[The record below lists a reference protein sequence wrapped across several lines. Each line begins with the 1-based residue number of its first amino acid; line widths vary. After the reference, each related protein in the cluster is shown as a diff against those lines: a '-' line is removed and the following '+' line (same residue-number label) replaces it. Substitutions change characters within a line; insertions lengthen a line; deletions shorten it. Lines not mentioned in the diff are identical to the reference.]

1 MKLKYNL
8 IAIALLGFSFSSCS
22 DFLEQNPQTDL
33 SENDFYKTADDILSA
48 VNGAYSSLQEGD
60 IYGNWYVFGEIPSD
74 NTRNQLSGSVTTQN
88 EFDQFYIDTQNS
100 MIASFWKAAYKV
112 INRTNTVLGRIDGIE
127 INAELA
133 NRYKLECKF
142 IRALMYFNLVRVYGD
157 VPLVLKEISISES
170 YDILR
175 EPKENVYNQII
186 ADLKEAQGLPVSYS
200 TAEDGRATQGAAKAL
215 LADVYMTLHK
225 YAEAETIL
233 AEIINSGRYSLLE
246 NTPGSLNIDGYK
258 NVFSPVNHNSKEGIF
273 EIQFLKGGYG
283 EGSNYANNF
292 APENSGTN
300 VVAVGGT
307 GGNNIPEMDI
317 YNAYEEGDLRRDFSM
332 SLGYYDNRKNNEWV
346 ESRYV
351 CKFMDVPYQNNDA
364 SNNYPVIRYAEV
376 LLNYA
381 EAVYERD
388 DAISDDD
395 LNISLNLVRNRINK
409 SMPKLSNNLV
419 TANGLNMR
427 EEIRRER
434 TVELFNE
441 GFRIDDLKRWK
452 TAETEMP
459 KDFLGIKWT
468 GTEYATKWP
477 NVSYAKNSDGYIILE
492 TGRKWE
498 SKHYLYPLPT
508 DQLQLNPN
516 LKQNPGWG
524 E

>member
-100 MIASFWKAAYKV
+100 MIANFWKAAYKV
-112 INRTNTVLGRIDGIE
+112 INRTNTILGRIDGIE
-127 INAELA
+127 INTELA

-186 ADLKEAQGLPVSYS
+186 ADLKEAQGLPASYS

-364 SNNYPVIRYAEV
+364 SNNYPVIRYADV
-376 LLNYA
+376 ILMYA
-381 EAVYERD
+381 EA
-388 DAISDDD
+388 
-395 LNISLNLVRNRINK
+395 LNQ
-409 SMPKLSNNLV
+409 
-419 TANGLNMR
+419 NG
-427 EEIRRER
+427 
-434 TVELFNE
+434 
-441 GFRIDDLKRWK
+441 K
-452 TAETEMP
+452 TAEACKYLNMTRRRGFGYQTTETSPVDLQTTDKAQFALMVEQERRVELAFENHRWF
-459 KDFLGIKWT
+459 DLIR
-468 GTEYATKWP
+468 
-477 NVSYAKNSDGYIILE
+477 
-492 TGRKWE
+492 TGRAVEVMRSKGFSLNETNLICPIPQKQIDVNPKLTQNDYRIE
-498 SKHYLYPLPT
+498 SR
-508 DQLQLNPN
+508 N
-516 LKQNPGWG
+516 
-524 E
+524 

>member
-48 VNGAYSSLQEGD
+48 VYGVYSSLQEGD

-100 MIASFWKAAYKV
+100 MIANFWKAAYKV

-127 INAELA
+127 INTELA

-186 ADLKEAQGLPVSYS
+186 ADLKEAQDLPVSYS

-215 LADVYMTLHK
+215 LANVYMTLHK

-233 AEIINSGRYSLLE
+233 AEIINSGQYSLLE

-364 SNNYPVIRYAEV
+364 SNNYPVIRYADV
-376 LLNYA
+376 ILMYA
-381 EAVYERD
+381 EA
-388 DAISDDD
+388 
-395 LNISLNLVRNRINK
+395 LNQ
-409 SMPKLSNNLV
+409 
-419 TANGLNMR
+419 NG
-427 EEIRRER
+427 
-434 TVELFNE
+434 
-441 GFRIDDLKRWK
+441 K
-452 TAETEMP
+452 TAEACKYLTMTRRRGFGYQTTETSPVDLQTTDKAQFALMVEQERRVELAFENHRWF
-459 KDFLGIKWT
+459 DLIR
-468 GTEYATKWP
+468 
-477 NVSYAKNSDGYIILE
+477 
-492 TGRKWE
+492 TGRAVEVMRSKGFSLNETNLICPIPQKQIDVNPKLTQNDYRIE
-498 SKHYLYPLPT
+498 SR
-508 DQLQLNPN
+508 N
-516 LKQNPGWG
+516 
-524 E
+524 

>member
-100 MIASFWKAAYKV
+100 MIANFWKAAYKV
-112 INRTNTVLGRIDGIE
+112 INRTNTILGRIDGIE
-127 INAELA
+127 INTELA

-186 ADLKEAQGLPVSYS
+186 ADLKEAQDLPVSYS

-215 LADVYMTLHK
+215 LANVYMTLHK

-364 SNNYPVIRYAEV
+364 SNNYPVIRYADV
-376 LLNYA
+376 ILMYA
-381 EAVYERD
+381 EA
-388 DAISDDD
+388 
-395 LNISLNLVRNRINK
+395 LNQ
-409 SMPKLSNNLV
+409 
-419 TANGLNMR
+419 NG
-427 EEIRRER
+427 
-434 TVELFNE
+434 
-441 GFRIDDLKRWK
+441 K
-452 TAETEMP
+452 TAEACKYLNMTRRRGFGYQTTETSSVDLQTTDKAQFALMVEQERRVELAFENHRWF
-459 KDFLGIKWT
+459 DLIR
-468 GTEYATKWP
+468 
-477 NVSYAKNSDGYIILE
+477 
-492 TGRKWE
+492 TGRAVEVMRSKGFSLNETNLICPIPQKQIDVNPKLTQNDYRIE
-498 SKHYLYPLPT
+498 SR
-508 DQLQLNPN
+508 N
-516 LKQNPGWG
+516 
-524 E
+524 

>member
-100 MIASFWKAAYKV
+100 MIANFWKAAYKV
-112 INRTNTVLGRIDGIE
+112 INRTNTILGRIDGIE
-127 INAELA
+127 INTELA

-186 ADLKEAQGLPVSYS
+186 ADLKEAQDLPVSYS

-215 LADVYMTLHK
+215 LANVYMTLHK

-364 SNNYPVIRYAEV
+364 SNNYPVIRYADV
-376 LLNYA
+376 ILMYA
-381 EAVYERD
+381 EA
-388 DAISDDD
+388 
-395 LNISLNLVRNRINK
+395 LNQ
-409 SMPKLSNNLV
+409 
-419 TANGLNMR
+419 NG
-427 EEIRRER
+427 
-434 TVELFNE
+434 
-441 GFRIDDLKRWK
+441 K
-452 TAETEMP
+452 TAEACKYLNMTRRRG
-459 KDFLGIKWT
+459 FG
-468 GTEYATKWP
+468 YQTKETSPVDLQTTDKAQFALMVEQERRVELAFENHRWF
-477 NVSYAKNSDGYIILE
+477 DLIR
-492 TGRKWE
+492 TGRAVEVMRSKGFSLNETNLICPIPQKQIDVNPKLTQNDYRIE
-498 SKHYLYPLPT
+498 SR
-508 DQLQLNPN
+508 N
-516 LKQNPGWG
+516 
-524 E
+524 

>member
-48 VNGAYSSLQEGD
+48 VNGVYSSLQEGD

-100 MIASFWKAAYKV
+100 MIANFWKAAYKV

-127 INAELA
+127 INTELA
-133 NRYKLECKF
+133 KRYKLECKF

-186 ADLKEAQGLPVSYS
+186 ADLKEAQDLPVSYS

-215 LADVYMTLHK
+215 LANVYMTLHK

-233 AEIINSGRYSLLE
+233 AEIINSGQYSLLE

-364 SNNYPVIRYAEV
+364 SNNYPVIRYADV
-376 LLNYA
+376 ILMYA
-381 EAVYERD
+381 EA
-388 DAISDDD
+388 
-395 LNISLNLVRNRINK
+395 LNQ
-409 SMPKLSNNLV
+409 
-419 TANGLNMR
+419 NG
-427 EEIRRER
+427 
-434 TVELFNE
+434 
-441 GFRIDDLKRWK
+441 K
-452 TAETEMP
+452 TAEACKYLNMTRRRGFGYQTTETSPVDLQTTDKAQFALMVEQERRVELAFENHRWF
-459 KDFLGIKWT
+459 DLIR
-468 GTEYATKWP
+468 
-477 NVSYAKNSDGYIILE
+477 
-492 TGRKWE
+492 TGRAVEVMKSKGFSLNETNLICPIPQKQIDVNPKLTQNDYRIE
-498 SKHYLYPLPT
+498 SR
-508 DQLQLNPN
+508 N
-516 LKQNPGWG
+516 
-524 E
+524 

>member
-60 IYGNWYVFGEIPSD
+60 IYGKWYVFGEIPSD

-100 MIASFWKAAYKV
+100 MIANFWKAAYKV
-112 INRTNTVLGRIDGIE
+112 INRTNTILGRIDGIE
-127 INAELA
+127 INTELA

-186 ADLKEAQGLPVSYS
+186 ADLKEAQDLPVSYS

-215 LADVYMTLHK
+215 LANVYMTLHK

-364 SNNYPVIRYAEV
+364 SNNYPVIRYADV
-376 LLNYA
+376 ILMYA
-381 EAVYERD
+381 EA
-388 DAISDDD
+388 
-395 LNISLNLVRNRINK
+395 LNQ
-409 SMPKLSNNLV
+409 
-419 TANGLNMR
+419 NG
-427 EEIRRER
+427 
-434 TVELFNE
+434 
-441 GFRIDDLKRWK
+441 K
-452 TAETEMP
+452 TAEACKYLNMTRRRGFGYQTTETSPVDLQTTDKAQFALMVEQERRVELAFENHRWF
-459 KDFLGIKWT
+459 DLIR
-468 GTEYATKWP
+468 
-477 NVSYAKNSDGYIILE
+477 
-492 TGRKWE
+492 TGRAVEVMRSKGFSLNETNLICPIPQKQIDVNPKLTQNDYRIE
-498 SKHYLYPLPT
+498 SR
-508 DQLQLNPN
+508 N
-516 LKQNPGWG
+516 
-524 E
+524 

>member
-48 VNGAYSSLQEGD
+48 VNGVYSSLQEGD

-100 MIASFWKAAYKV
+100 MIANFWKAAYKV

-127 INAELA
+127 INTELA

-186 ADLKEAQGLPVSYS
+186 ADLKEAQDLPVSYS

-215 LADVYMTLHK
+215 LANVYMTLHK
-225 YAEAETIL
+225 YAETETIL
-233 AEIINSGRYSLLE
+233 AEIINSGQYSLLE

-364 SNNYPVIRYAEV
+364 SNNYPVIRYADV
-376 LLNYA
+376 ILMYA
-381 EAVYERD
+381 EA
-388 DAISDDD
+388 
-395 LNISLNLVRNRINK
+395 LNQ
-409 SMPKLSNNLV
+409 
-419 TANGLNMR
+419 NG
-427 EEIRRER
+427 
-434 TVELFNE
+434 
-441 GFRIDDLKRWK
+441 K
-452 TAETEMP
+452 TAEACKYLNMTRRRGFGYQTTETSPVDLQTTDKAQFALMVEQERRVELAFENHRWF
-459 KDFLGIKWT
+459 DLIR
-468 GTEYATKWP
+468 
-477 NVSYAKNSDGYIILE
+477 
-492 TGRKWE
+492 TGRAVEVMKSKGFSLNETNLICPIPQKQIDVNPKLTQNDYRIE
-498 SKHYLYPLPT
+498 SR
-508 DQLQLNPN
+508 N
-516 LKQNPGWG
+516 
-524 E
+524 

>member
-100 MIASFWKAAYKV
+100 MIANFWKAAYKV
-112 INRTNTVLGRIDGIE
+112 INRTNTILGRIDGIE
-127 INAELA
+127 INTELA

-186 ADLKEAQGLPVSYS
+186 ADLKEAQDLPVSYS

-215 LADVYMTLHK
+215 LANVYMTLHK

-364 SNNYPVIRYAEV
+364 SNNYPVIRYADV
-376 LLNYA
+376 ILMYA
-381 EAVYERD
+381 EA
-388 DAISDDD
+388 
-395 LNISLNLVRNRINK
+395 LNQ
-409 SMPKLSNNLV
+409 
-419 TANGLNMR
+419 NG
-427 EEIRRER
+427 
-434 TVELFNE
+434 
-441 GFRIDDLKRWK
+441 K
-452 TAETEMP
+452 TAEACKYLNMTRRRGFGYQTTETSPVDLQTTDKAQFALMVEQERRVELAFENHRWFDLIRTGCAVEVMRSKGFSLNETNLICPIPQKQIDVNP
-459 KDFLGIKWT
+459 KLTQNDYRI
-468 GTEYATKWP
+468 
-477 NVSYAKNSDGYIILE
+477 
-492 TGRKWE
+492 E
-498 SKHYLYPLPT
+498 SR
-508 DQLQLNPN
+508 N
-516 LKQNPGWG
+516 
-524 E
+524 

>member
-100 MIASFWKAAYKV
+100 MIANFWKAAYKV
-112 INRTNTVLGRIDGIE
+112 INRTNTILGRIDGIE
-127 INAELA
+127 INTELA

-186 ADLKEAQGLPVSYS
+186 ADLKEAQDLPVSYS

-215 LADVYMTLHK
+215 LANVYMTLHK

-364 SNNYPVIRYAEV
+364 SNNYPVIRYADV
-376 LLNYA
+376 ILMYA
-381 EAVYERD
+381 EA
-388 DAISDDD
+388 
-395 LNISLNLVRNRINK
+395 LNQ
-409 SMPKLSNNLV
+409 
-419 TANGLNMR
+419 NG
-427 EEIRRER
+427 
-434 TVELFNE
+434 
-441 GFRIDDLKRWK
+441 K
-452 TAETEMP
+452 TAEACKYLNMTRRRGFGYQTTETSPVDLQTTDKAQFALMVEQERRVELAFENHRWF
-459 KDFLGIKWT
+459 DLIR
-468 GTEYATKWP
+468 
-477 NVSYAKNSDGYIILE
+477 
-492 TGRKWE
+492 TGRAVEVMRSKGFSLNETNLICLIPQKQIDVNPKLTQNDYRIE
-498 SKHYLYPLPT
+498 SR
-508 DQLQLNPN
+508 N
-516 LKQNPGWG
+516 
-524 E
+524 

>member
-100 MIASFWKAAYKV
+100 MIANFWKAAYKV
-112 INRTNTVLGRIDGIE
+112 INRTNTILGRIDGIE
-127 INAELA
+127 INTELA

-186 ADLKEAQGLPVSYS
+186 ADLKEAQDLPVSYS

-215 LADVYMTLHK
+215 LANVYMTLHK

-307 GGNNIPEMDI
+307 GGNNIPEMDF

-364 SNNYPVIRYAEV
+364 SNNYPVIRYADV
-376 LLNYA
+376 ILMYA
-381 EAVYERD
+381 EA
-388 DAISDDD
+388 
-395 LNISLNLVRNRINK
+395 LNQ
-409 SMPKLSNNLV
+409 
-419 TANGLNMR
+419 NG
-427 EEIRRER
+427 
-434 TVELFNE
+434 
-441 GFRIDDLKRWK
+441 K
-452 TAETEMP
+452 TAEACKYLNMTRRRGFGYQTTETSPVDLQTTDKAQFALMVEQERRVELAFENHRWF
-459 KDFLGIKWT
+459 DLIR
-468 GTEYATKWP
+468 
-477 NVSYAKNSDGYIILE
+477 
-492 TGRKWE
+492 TGRAVEVMRSKGFSLNETNLICPIPQKQIDVNPKLNDYRIE
-498 SKHYLYPLPT
+498 SR
-508 DQLQLNPN
+508 N
-516 LKQNPGWG
+516 
-524 E
+524 

>member
-60 IYGNWYVFGEIPSD
+60 IYGNWYVFGEIPYD

-88 EFDQFYIDTQNS
+88 ELDQFYIDTQNS

-364 SNNYPVIRYAEV
+364 SNNYPVIRYADV
-376 LLNYA
+376 ILMYA
-381 EAVYERD
+381 EA
-388 DAISDDD
+388 
-395 LNISLNLVRNRINK
+395 LNQ
-409 SMPKLSNNLV
+409 
-419 TANGLNMR
+419 NG
-427 EEIRRER
+427 
-434 TVELFNE
+434 
-441 GFRIDDLKRWK
+441 K
-452 TAETEMP
+452 TAEACKYLNMTRRRGFGYQTTETSPVDLQTTDKAQFALMVEQERRVELAFENHRWF
-459 KDFLGIKWT
+459 DLIR
-468 GTEYATKWP
+468 
-477 NVSYAKNSDGYIILE
+477 
-492 TGRKWE
+492 TGRAVEVMKSKGFSLNETNLICPIPQKQIDVNPKLTQNDYKIE
-498 SKHYLYPLPT
+498 SR
-508 DQLQLNPN
+508 N
-516 LKQNPGWG
+516 
-524 E
+524 

>member
-33 SENDFYKTADDILSA
+33 SENDFYKTADDILST
-48 VNGAYSSLQEGD
+48 VNGVYSSLQEGD

-100 MIASFWKAAYKV
+100 MIANFWKAAYKV

-127 INAELA
+127 INTELA

-186 ADLKEAQGLPVSYS
+186 ADLKEAQDLPVSYS

-215 LADVYMTLHK
+215 LANVYMTLHK

-233 AEIINSGRYSLLE
+233 AEIINSGQYSLLE

-364 SNNYPVIRYAEV
+364 SNNYPVIRYADV
-376 LLNYA
+376 ILMYA
-381 EAVYERD
+381 EA
-388 DAISDDD
+388 
-395 LNISLNLVRNRINK
+395 LNQ
-409 SMPKLSNNLV
+409 
-419 TANGLNMR
+419 NG
-427 EEIRRER
+427 
-434 TVELFNE
+434 
-441 GFRIDDLKRWK
+441 K
-452 TAETEMP
+452 TAEACKYLNMTRRRGFGYQTTETSPVDLQTTDKAQFALMVEQERRVELAFENHRWF
-459 KDFLGIKWT
+459 DLIR
-468 GTEYATKWP
+468 
-477 NVSYAKNSDGYIILE
+477 
-492 TGRKWE
+492 TGRAVEVMKSKGFSLNETNLICPIPQKQIDVNPKLTQNDYRIE
-498 SKHYLYPLPT
+498 SR
-508 DQLQLNPN
+508 N
-516 LKQNPGWG
+516 
-524 E
+524 

>member
-100 MIASFWKAAYKV
+100 MIANFWKAAYKV
-112 INRTNTVLGRIDGIE
+112 INRTNTILGRIDGIE
-127 INAELA
+127 INTELT

-186 ADLKEAQGLPVSYS
+186 ADLKEAQDLPVSYS

-215 LADVYMTLHK
+215 LANVYMTLHK

-364 SNNYPVIRYAEV
+364 SNNYPVIRYADV
-376 LLNYA
+376 ILMYA
-381 EAVYERD
+381 EA
-388 DAISDDD
+388 
-395 LNISLNLVRNRINK
+395 LNQ
-409 SMPKLSNNLV
+409 
-419 TANGLNMR
+419 NG
-427 EEIRRER
+427 
-434 TVELFNE
+434 
-441 GFRIDDLKRWK
+441 K
-452 TAETEMP
+452 TAEACKYLNMTRRRGFGYQTTETSPVDLQTTDKAQFALMVEQERRVELAFENHRWF
-459 KDFLGIKWT
+459 DLIR
-468 GTEYATKWP
+468 
-477 NVSYAKNSDGYIILE
+477 
-492 TGRKWE
+492 TGRAVEVMRSKGFSLNETNLICPIPQKQIDVNPKLTQNDYRIE
-498 SKHYLYPLPT
+498 SR
-508 DQLQLNPN
+508 N
-516 LKQNPGWG
+516 
-524 E
+524 

>member
-100 MIASFWKAAYKV
+100 MIANFWKAAYKV
-112 INRTNTVLGRIDGIE
+112 INRTNTILGRIDGIE
-127 INAELA
+127 INTELA

-186 ADLKEAQGLPVSYS
+186 ADLKEAQDLPVSYS

-215 LADVYMTLHK
+215 LANVYMTLHK

-364 SNNYPVIRYAEV
+364 SNNYPVIRYADV
-376 LLNYA
+376 ILMYA
-381 EAVYERD
+381 EA
-388 DAISDDD
+388 
-395 LNISLNLVRNRINK
+395 LNQ
-409 SMPKLSNNLV
+409 
-419 TANGLNMR
+419 NG
-427 EEIRRER
+427 
-434 TVELFNE
+434 
-441 GFRIDDLKRWK
+441 K
-452 TAETEMP
+452 TAEACKYLNMTRRRGFGYQTTETSPVDLQTTDKAQFALMVEQERRVELAFENHRWFDLIRTERAVEVMRSKGFSLNETNLICPIPQKQIDVNP
-459 KDFLGIKWT
+459 KLTQNDYRI
-468 GTEYATKWP
+468 
-477 NVSYAKNSDGYIILE
+477 
-492 TGRKWE
+492 E
-498 SKHYLYPLPT
+498 SR
-508 DQLQLNPN
+508 N
-516 LKQNPGWG
+516 
-524 E
+524 

>member
-100 MIASFWKAAYKV
+100 MIANFWKAAYKV

-127 INAELA
+127 INTELA

-186 ADLKEAQGLPVSYS
+186 ADLKEAQDLPVSYS

-215 LADVYMTLHK
+215 LANVYMTLHK

-233 AEIINSGRYSLLE
+233 AEIINSGQYSLLE

-364 SNNYPVIRYAEV
+364 SNNYPVIRYADV
-376 LLNYA
+376 ILMYA
-381 EAVYERD
+381 EA
-388 DAISDDD
+388 
-395 LNISLNLVRNRINK
+395 LNQ
-409 SMPKLSNNLV
+409 
-419 TANGLNMR
+419 NG
-427 EEIRRER
+427 
-434 TVELFNE
+434 
-441 GFRIDDLKRWK
+441 K
-452 TAETEMP
+452 TAEACKYLNMTRRRGFGYQTTETSSVDLQTTDKAQFALMVEQERRVELAFENHRWF
-459 KDFLGIKWT
+459 DLIR
-468 GTEYATKWP
+468 
-477 NVSYAKNSDGYIILE
+477 
-492 TGRKWE
+492 TGRAVEVMRSKGFSLNETNLICPIPQKQIDVNPKLTQNDYRIE
-498 SKHYLYPLPT
+498 SR
-508 DQLQLNPN
+508 N
-516 LKQNPGWG
+516 
-524 E
+524 

>member
-215 LADVYMTLHK
+215 LADVYMTFHK

-364 SNNYPVIRYAEV
+364 SNNYPVIRYADV
-376 LLNYA
+376 ILMYA
-381 EAVYERD
+381 EA
-388 DAISDDD
+388 
-395 LNISLNLVRNRINK
+395 LNQ
-409 SMPKLSNNLV
+409 
-419 TANGLNMR
+419 NG
-427 EEIRRER
+427 
-434 TVELFNE
+434 
-441 GFRIDDLKRWK
+441 K
-452 TAETEMP
+452 TAEACKYLNMTRRRGFGYQTTETSPVDLQTTDKAQFALMVEQERRVELAFENHRWF
-459 KDFLGIKWT
+459 DLIR
-468 GTEYATKWP
+468 
-477 NVSYAKNSDGYIILE
+477 
-492 TGRKWE
+492 TGRAVEVMKSKGFSLNETNLICPIPQKQIDVNPKLTQNDYKIE
-498 SKHYLYPLPT
+498 SR
-508 DQLQLNPN
+508 N
-516 LKQNPGWG
+516 
-524 E
+524 

>member
-48 VNGAYSSLQEGD
+48 VNGVYSSLQEGD

-100 MIASFWKAAYKV
+100 MIANFWKAAYKV

-127 INAELA
+127 INTELA

-186 ADLKEAQGLPVSYS
+186 ADLKEAQDLPVSYS

-215 LADVYMTLHK
+215 LANVYMTLHK

-364 SNNYPVIRYAEV
+364 SNNYPVIRYADV
-376 LLNYA
+376 ILMYA
-381 EAVYERD
+381 EA
-388 DAISDDD
+388 
-395 LNISLNLVRNRINK
+395 LNQ
-409 SMPKLSNNLV
+409 
-419 TANGLNMR
+419 NG
-427 EEIRRER
+427 
-434 TVELFNE
+434 
-441 GFRIDDLKRWK
+441 K
-452 TAETEMP
+452 TAEACKYLNMTRRRGFGYQTTETSPVDLQTTDKAQFALMVEQERRVELAFENHRWF
-459 KDFLGIKWT
+459 DLIR
-468 GTEYATKWP
+468 
-477 NVSYAKNSDGYIILE
+477 
-492 TGRKWE
+492 TGRAVEVMRSKGFSLNETNLICPIPQKQIDVNPQLTQNDYRIE
-498 SKHYLYPLPT
+498 SR
-508 DQLQLNPN
+508 N
-516 LKQNPGWG
+516 
-524 E
+524 

>member
-48 VNGAYSSLQEGD
+48 VNGVYSSLQEGD

-88 EFDQFYIDTQNS
+88 EFDQFYINTQNS
-100 MIASFWKAAYKV
+100 MIANFWKAAYKV

-127 INAELA
+127 INTELA

-186 ADLKEAQGLPVSYS
+186 ADLKEAQDLPVSYS

-215 LADVYMTLHK
+215 LANVYMTLHK

-258 NVFSPVNHNSKEGIF
+258 NVFSPVNHNSEEGIF

-364 SNNYPVIRYAEV
+364 SNNYPVIRYADV
-376 LLNYA
+376 ILMYA
-381 EAVYERD
+381 EA
-388 DAISDDD
+388 
-395 LNISLNLVRNRINK
+395 LNQ
-409 SMPKLSNNLV
+409 
-419 TANGLNMR
+419 NG
-427 EEIRRER
+427 
-434 TVELFNE
+434 
-441 GFRIDDLKRWK
+441 K
-452 TAETEMP
+452 TAEACKYLNMTRRRGFGYQTTETSPVDLQTTDKAQFALMVEQERRVELAFENHRWF
-459 KDFLGIKWT
+459 DLIR
-468 GTEYATKWP
+468 
-477 NVSYAKNSDGYIILE
+477 
-492 TGRKWE
+492 TGRAVEVMRSKGFSLNETNLICPIPQKQIDVNPKLTQNDYRIE
-498 SKHYLYPLPT
+498 SR
-508 DQLQLNPN
+508 N
-516 LKQNPGWG
+516 
-524 E
+524 

>member
-48 VNGAYSSLQEGD
+48 VNGVYSSLQEGD

-100 MIASFWKAAYKV
+100 MIANFWKAAYKV

-127 INAELA
+127 INTELA

-186 ADLKEAQGLPVSYS
+186 ADLKEAQDLPVSYS

-215 LADVYMTLHK
+215 LANVYMTLHK

-233 AEIINSGRYSLLE
+233 AEIINSGQYSLLE

-364 SNNYPVIRYAEV
+364 SNNYPVIRYADV
-376 LLNYA
+376 ILMYA
-381 EAVYERD
+381 EA
-388 DAISDDD
+388 
-395 LNISLNLVRNRINK
+395 LNQ
-409 SMPKLSNNLV
+409 
-419 TANGLNMR
+419 NG
-427 EEIRRER
+427 
-434 TVELFNE
+434 
-441 GFRIDDLKRWK
+441 K
-452 TAETEMP
+452 TAEACKYLNMTRRRGFGYQTTETSPVDLQTTDKAQFALMVEQERRVELAFENHRWF
-459 KDFLGIKWT
+459 DLIH
-468 GTEYATKWP
+468 
-477 NVSYAKNSDGYIILE
+477 
-492 TGRKWE
+492 TGRAVEVMKSKGFSLNETNLICPIPQKQIDVNPKLTQNDYRIE
-498 SKHYLYPLPT
+498 SR
-508 DQLQLNPN
+508 N
-516 LKQNPGWG
+516 
-524 E
+524 

>member
-100 MIASFWKAAYKV
+100 MIANFWKAAYKV
-112 INRTNTVLGRIDGIE
+112 INRTNTILGRIDGIE
-127 INAELA
+127 INTELA

-186 ADLKEAQGLPVSYS
+186 ADLKEAQDLPVSYS

-215 LADVYMTLHK
+215 LANVYMTLHK

-364 SNNYPVIRYAEV
+364 SNNYPVIRYADV
-376 LLNYA
+376 ILMYA
-381 EAVYERD
+381 EA
-388 DAISDDD
+388 
-395 LNISLNLVRNRINK
+395 LNQ
-409 SMPKLSNNLV
+409 
-419 TANGLNMR
+419 NG
-427 EEIRRER
+427 
-434 TVELFNE
+434 
-441 GFRIDDLKRWK
+441 K
-452 TAETEMP
+452 TAEACKYLNMTRRRGFGYQTTETSPVDLQTTDKAQFALMVEQERRVELAFENHRWF
-459 KDFLGIKWT
+459 DLIR
-468 GTEYATKWP
+468 
-477 NVSYAKNSDGYIILE
+477 
-492 TGRKWE
+492 TGRAVEVMRSKGFSLNETNLICPIPQNQIDVNPKLTQNDYRIE
-498 SKHYLYPLPT
+498 SR
-508 DQLQLNPN
+508 N
-516 LKQNPGWG
+516 
-524 E
+524 

>member
-48 VNGAYSSLQEGD
+48 VNGVYSSLQEGD

-100 MIASFWKAAYKV
+100 MIANFWKAAYKV

-127 INAELA
+127 INTELA

-186 ADLKEAQGLPVSYS
+186 ADLKEAQDLPVSYS

-215 LADVYMTLHK
+215 LANVYMTLHK

-233 AEIINSGRYSLLE
+233 AEIINSGQYSLLE

-364 SNNYPVIRYAEV
+364 SNNYPVIRYADV
-376 LLNYA
+376 ILMYA
-381 EAVYERD
+381 EA
-388 DAISDDD
+388 
-395 LNISLNLVRNRINK
+395 LNQ
-409 SMPKLSNNLV
+409 
-419 TANGLNMR
+419 NG
-427 EEIRRER
+427 
-434 TVELFNE
+434 
-441 GFRIDDLKRWK
+441 K
-452 TAETEMP
+452 TAEACKYLNMTRRRGFGYQTTETSPVDLQTTDKAQFALMVEQERRVELAFENHRWF
-459 KDFLGIKWT
+459 DLIR
-468 GTEYATKWP
+468 
-477 NVSYAKNSDGYIILE
+477 
-492 TGRKWE
+492 TGRAVEVMKSKGFSLNETNLICPIPQKQIDVNPKLTQNDYRIE
-498 SKHYLYPLPT
+498 S
-508 DQLQLNPN
+508 
-516 LKQNPGWG
+516 
-524 E
+524 

>member
-48 VNGAYSSLQEGD
+48 VNGAYSSLQEVD

-100 MIASFWKAAYKV
+100 MIANFWKAAYKV
-112 INRTNTVLGRIDGIE
+112 INRTNTILGRIDGIE
-127 INAELA
+127 INTELA

-186 ADLKEAQGLPVSYS
+186 ADLKEAQDLPVSYS

-215 LADVYMTLHK
+215 LANVYMTLHK

-307 GGNNIPEMDI
+307 GGNNIQEMDI

-364 SNNYPVIRYAEV
+364 SNNYPVIRYADV
-376 LLNYA
+376 ILMYA
-381 EAVYERD
+381 EA
-388 DAISDDD
+388 
-395 LNISLNLVRNRINK
+395 LNQ
-409 SMPKLSNNLV
+409 
-419 TANGLNMR
+419 NG
-427 EEIRRER
+427 
-434 TVELFNE
+434 
-441 GFRIDDLKRWK
+441 K
-452 TAETEMP
+452 TAEACKYLNMTRRRGFGYQTTETSPVDLQTTDKAQFALMVEQERRVELAFENHRWF
-459 KDFLGIKWT
+459 DLIR
-468 GTEYATKWP
+468 
-477 NVSYAKNSDGYIILE
+477 
-492 TGRKWE
+492 TGRAVEVMRSKGFSLNETNLICPIPQKQIDVNPKLTQNDYRIE
-498 SKHYLYPLPT
+498 SR
-508 DQLQLNPN
+508 N
-516 LKQNPGWG
+516 
-524 E
+524 

>member
-100 MIASFWKAAYKV
+100 MIANFWKAAYKV
-112 INRTNTVLGRIDGIE
+112 INRTNTILGRIDGIE
-127 INAELA
+127 INTELA

-186 ADLKEAQGLPVSYS
+186 ADLKEAQDLPVSYS
-200 TAEDGRATQGAAKAL
+200 TADGPATQGAAKAL
-215 LADVYMTLHK
+215 LANVYMTLHK

-364 SNNYPVIRYAEV
+364 SNNYPVIRYADV
-376 LLNYA
+376 ILMYA
-381 EAVYERD
+381 EA
-388 DAISDDD
+388 
-395 LNISLNLVRNRINK
+395 LNQ
-409 SMPKLSNNLV
+409 
-419 TANGLNMR
+419 NG
-427 EEIRRER
+427 
-434 TVELFNE
+434 
-441 GFRIDDLKRWK
+441 K
-452 TAETEMP
+452 TAEACKYLNMTRRRGFGYQTTETSPVDLQTTDKAQFALMVEQERRVELAFENHRWF
-459 KDFLGIKWT
+459 DLIR
-468 GTEYATKWP
+468 
-477 NVSYAKNSDGYIILE
+477 
-492 TGRKWE
+492 TGRAVEVMRSKGFSLNETNLICPIPQKQIDVNPKLTQNDYRIE
-498 SKHYLYPLPT
+498 SR
-508 DQLQLNPN
+508 N
-516 LKQNPGWG
+516 
-524 E
+524 

>member
-258 NVFSPVNHNSKEGIF
+258 KVFSPVNHNSKEGIF

-364 SNNYPVIRYAEV
+364 SNNYPVIRYADV
-376 LLNYA
+376 ILMYA
-381 EAVYERD
+381 EA
-388 DAISDDD
+388 
-395 LNISLNLVRNRINK
+395 LNQ
-409 SMPKLSNNLV
+409 
-419 TANGLNMR
+419 NG
-427 EEIRRER
+427 
-434 TVELFNE
+434 
-441 GFRIDDLKRWK
+441 K
-452 TAETEMP
+452 TAEACKYLNMTRRRGFGYQTTETSPVDLQTTDKAQFALMVEQERRVELAFENHRWF
-459 KDFLGIKWT
+459 DLIR
-468 GTEYATKWP
+468 
-477 NVSYAKNSDGYIILE
+477 
-492 TGRKWE
+492 TGRAVEVMKSKGFSLNETNLICPIPQKQIDVNPKLTQNDYKIE
-498 SKHYLYPLPT
+498 SR
-508 DQLQLNPN
+508 N
-516 LKQNPGWG
+516 
-524 E
+524 

>member
-48 VNGAYSSLQEGD
+48 VNGVYSSLQEGD

-100 MIASFWKAAYKV
+100 MIANFWKAAYKV

-127 INAELA
+127 INTELA

-157 VPLVLKEISISES
+157 VPLILKEISISES

-186 ADLKEAQGLPVSYS
+186 ADLKEAQDLPVSYS

-215 LADVYMTLHK
+215 LANVYMTLHK

-233 AEIINSGRYSLLE
+233 AEIINSGQYSLLE

-364 SNNYPVIRYAEV
+364 SNNYPVIRYADV
-376 LLNYA
+376 ILMYA
-381 EAVYERD
+381 EA
-388 DAISDDD
+388 
-395 LNISLNLVRNRINK
+395 LNQ
-409 SMPKLSNNLV
+409 
-419 TANGLNMR
+419 NG
-427 EEIRRER
+427 
-434 TVELFNE
+434 
-441 GFRIDDLKRWK
+441 K
-452 TAETEMP
+452 TAEACKYLNMTRRRGFGYQTTETSPVDLQTTDKAQFALMVEQERRVELAFENHRWF
-459 KDFLGIKWT
+459 DLIR
-468 GTEYATKWP
+468 
-477 NVSYAKNSDGYIILE
+477 
-492 TGRKWE
+492 TGRAVEVMRSKGFSLNETNLIGPIPQKQIDVNPKLTQNDYRIE
-498 SKHYLYPLPT
+498 SR
-508 DQLQLNPN
+508 N
-516 LKQNPGWG
+516 
-524 E
+524 

>member
-48 VNGAYSSLQEGD
+48 VNGVYSSLQEGD

-100 MIASFWKAAYKV
+100 MIANFWKAAYKV
-112 INRTNTVLGRIDGIE
+112 INRTNTILGRIDGIE
-127 INAELA
+127 INTELA

-215 LADVYMTLHK
+215 LANVYMTLHK

-273 EIQFLKGGYG
+273 EFQFLKGGYG

-364 SNNYPVIRYAEV
+364 SNNYPVIRYADV
-376 LLNYA
+376 ILMYA
-381 EAVYERD
+381 EA
-388 DAISDDD
+388 
-395 LNISLNLVRNRINK
+395 LNQ
-409 SMPKLSNNLV
+409 
-419 TANGLNMR
+419 NG
-427 EEIRRER
+427 
-434 TVELFNE
+434 
-441 GFRIDDLKRWK
+441 K
-452 TAETEMP
+452 TAEACKYLNMTRRRGFGYQTTETSPVDLQTTDKAQFALMVEQERRVELAFENHRWF
-459 KDFLGIKWT
+459 DLIR
-468 GTEYATKWP
+468 
-477 NVSYAKNSDGYIILE
+477 
-492 TGRKWE
+492 TGRAVEVMRSKGFSLNETNLICPIPQKQIDVNPKLTQNDYRIE
-498 SKHYLYPLPT
+498 SR
-508 DQLQLNPN
+508 N
-516 LKQNPGWG
+516 
-524 E
+524 

>member
-100 MIASFWKAAYKV
+100 MIANFWKAAYKV
-112 INRTNTVLGRIDGIE
+112 INRTNTILGRIDGIE
-127 INAELA
+127 INTELA

-186 ADLKEAQGLPVSYS
+186 ADLKEAQDLPVSYS
-200 TAEDGRATQGAAKAL
+200 TDEDGRATQGAAKAL
-215 LADVYMTLHK
+215 LANVYMTLHK

-351 CKFMDVPYQNNDA
+351 CKFMDDPYQHNDA
-364 SNNYPVIRYAEV
+364 SNNYPVIRYADV
-376 LLNYA
+376 ILMYA
-381 EAVYERD
+381 EA
-388 DAISDDD
+388 
-395 LNISLNLVRNRINK
+395 LNQ
-409 SMPKLSNNLV
+409 
-419 TANGLNMR
+419 NG
-427 EEIRRER
+427 
-434 TVELFNE
+434 
-441 GFRIDDLKRWK
+441 K
-452 TAETEMP
+452 TAEACKYLNMTRRRGFGYQTTETRPDALQTTDKAQFALMVEQERRVELAFENHRWF
-459 KDFLGIKWT
+459 DLIR
-468 GTEYATKWP
+468 
-477 NVSYAKNSDGYIILE
+477 
-492 TGRKWE
+492 TGRAVEVMRSKGFSLNETNLICPIPQKQIDVNPKLTQNDYRIE
-498 SKHYLYPLPT
+498 SR
-508 DQLQLNPN
+508 N
-516 LKQNPGWG
+516 
-524 E
+524 

>member
-48 VNGAYSSLQEGD
+48 VNGVYSSLQEGD

-100 MIASFWKAAYKV
+100 MIANFWKAAYKD
-112 INRTNTVLGRIDGIE
+112 INRTNTILGRIDGIE
-127 INAELA
+127 INTELA

-186 ADLKEAQGLPVSYS
+186 ADLKEAQDLPVSYS

-215 LADVYMTLHK
+215 LANVYMTLHK

-364 SNNYPVIRYAEV
+364 SNNYPVIRYADV
-376 LLNYA
+376 ILMYA
-381 EAVYERD
+381 EA
-388 DAISDDD
+388 
-395 LNISLNLVRNRINK
+395 LNQ
-409 SMPKLSNNLV
+409 
-419 TANGLNMR
+419 NG
-427 EEIRRER
+427 
-434 TVELFNE
+434 
-441 GFRIDDLKRWK
+441 K
-452 TAETEMP
+452 TAEACKYLNMTRRRGFGYQTTETSPVDLQTTDKAQFALMVEQERRVELAFENHRWF
-459 KDFLGIKWT
+459 DLIR
-468 GTEYATKWP
+468 
-477 NVSYAKNSDGYIILE
+477 
-492 TGRKWE
+492 TGRAVEVMRSKGFSLNETNLICPIPQKQIDVNPKLTQNDYRIE
-498 SKHYLYPLPT
+498 SR
-508 DQLQLNPN
+508 N
-516 LKQNPGWG
+516 
-524 E
+524 

>member
-48 VNGAYSSLQEGD
+48 VNGVYSSLQEGD

-100 MIASFWKAAYKV
+100 MIANFWKTAYKV

-127 INAELA
+127 INTELA

-186 ADLKEAQGLPVSYS
+186 ADLKEAQDLPVSYS

-215 LADVYMTLHK
+215 LANVYMTLHK

-364 SNNYPVIRYAEV
+364 SNNYPVIRYADV
-376 LLNYA
+376 ILMYA
-381 EAVYERD
+381 EA
-388 DAISDDD
+388 
-395 LNISLNLVRNRINK
+395 LNQ
-409 SMPKLSNNLV
+409 
-419 TANGLNMR
+419 NG
-427 EEIRRER
+427 
-434 TVELFNE
+434 
-441 GFRIDDLKRWK
+441 K
-452 TAETEMP
+452 TAEACKYLNMTRRRGFGYQTTETSPVDLQTTDKAQFALMVEQERRVELAFENHRWF
-459 KDFLGIKWT
+459 DLIR
-468 GTEYATKWP
+468 
-477 NVSYAKNSDGYIILE
+477 
-492 TGRKWE
+492 TGRAVEVMRSKGFSLNETNLICPIPQKQIDVNPKLTQNDYRIE
-498 SKHYLYPLPT
+498 SR
-508 DQLQLNPN
+508 N
-516 LKQNPGWG
+516 
-524 E
+524 

>member
-48 VNGAYSSLQEGD
+48 VNGVYSSLQEGD

-100 MIASFWKAAYKV
+100 MIANFWKAAYKV

-127 INAELA
+127 INTELA

-186 ADLKEAQGLPVSYS
+186 ADLKEAQDLPVSYS

-215 LADVYMTLHK
+215 LANVYMTLHK

-233 AEIINSGRYSLLE
+233 AEIINCGRYSLLE

-258 NVFSPVNHNSKEGIF
+258 NVFSPVNHNSEEGIF

-364 SNNYPVIRYAEV
+364 SNNYPVIRYADV
-376 LLNYA
+376 ILMYA
-381 EAVYERD
+381 EA
-388 DAISDDD
+388 
-395 LNISLNLVRNRINK
+395 LNQ
-409 SMPKLSNNLV
+409 
-419 TANGLNMR
+419 NG
-427 EEIRRER
+427 
-434 TVELFNE
+434 
-441 GFRIDDLKRWK
+441 K
-452 TAETEMP
+452 TAEACKYLNMTRRRGFGYQTTETSPVDLQTTDKAQFALMVEQERRVELAFENHRWF
-459 KDFLGIKWT
+459 DLIR
-468 GTEYATKWP
+468 
-477 NVSYAKNSDGYIILE
+477 
-492 TGRKWE
+492 TGRAVEVMRSKGFSLNETNLICPIPQKQIDVNPKLTQNDYRIE
-498 SKHYLYPLPT
+498 SR
-508 DQLQLNPN
+508 N
-516 LKQNPGWG
+516 
-524 E
+524 

>member
-88 EFDQFYIDTQNS
+88 EFDPFYIDTQNS
-100 MIASFWKAAYKV
+100 MIANFWKAAYKV
-112 INRTNTVLGRIDGIE
+112 INRTNTILGRIDGIE
-127 INAELA
+127 INTELA

-186 ADLKEAQGLPVSYS
+186 ADLKEAQDLPVSYS

-215 LADVYMTLHK
+215 LANVYMTLHK

-364 SNNYPVIRYAEV
+364 SNNYPVIRYADV
-376 LLNYA
+376 ILMYA
-381 EAVYERD
+381 EA
-388 DAISDDD
+388 
-395 LNISLNLVRNRINK
+395 LNQ
-409 SMPKLSNNLV
+409 
-419 TANGLNMR
+419 NG
-427 EEIRRER
+427 
-434 TVELFNE
+434 
-441 GFRIDDLKRWK
+441 K
-452 TAETEMP
+452 TAEACKYLNMTRRRGFGYQTTETSPVDLQTTDKAQFALMVEQERRVELAFENHRWF
-459 KDFLGIKWT
+459 DLIR
-468 GTEYATKWP
+468 
-477 NVSYAKNSDGYIILE
+477 
-492 TGRKWE
+492 TGRAVEVMRSKGFSLNETNLICPIPQKQIDVNPKLTQNDYRIE
-498 SKHYLYPLPT
+498 SR
-508 DQLQLNPN
+508 N
-516 LKQNPGWG
+516 
-524 E
+524 

>member
-8 IAIALLGFSFSSCS
+8 IAIVLLGFSFSSCS

-48 VNGAYSSLQEGD
+48 VNGVYSSLQEGD

-100 MIASFWKAAYKV
+100 MIANFWKAAYKV

-127 INAELA
+127 INTELA

-186 ADLKEAQGLPVSYS
+186 ADLKEAQDLPVSYS

-215 LADVYMTLHK
+215 LANVYMTLHK

-364 SNNYPVIRYAEV
+364 SNNYPVIRYADV
-376 LLNYA
+376 ILMYA
-381 EAVYERD
+381 EA
-388 DAISDDD
+388 
-395 LNISLNLVRNRINK
+395 LNQ
-409 SMPKLSNNLV
+409 
-419 TANGLNMR
+419 NG
-427 EEIRRER
+427 
-434 TVELFNE
+434 
-441 GFRIDDLKRWK
+441 K
-452 TAETEMP
+452 TAEACKYLNMTRRRGFGYQTTETSPVDLQTTDKAQFALMVEQERRVELAFENHRWF
-459 KDFLGIKWT
+459 DLIR
-468 GTEYATKWP
+468 
-477 NVSYAKNSDGYIILE
+477 
-492 TGRKWE
+492 TGRAVEVMRSKGFSLNETNLICPIPQKQIDVNPKLTQNDYRIE
-498 SKHYLYPLPT
+498 SR
-508 DQLQLNPN
+508 N
-516 LKQNPGWG
+516 
-524 E
+524 

>member
-8 IAIALLGFSFSSCS
+8 IAIALLGFSFSSCR
-22 DFLEQNPQTDL
+22 DFLEQNPQADL

-100 MIASFWKAAYKV
+100 MIANFWKAAYKV
-112 INRTNTVLGRIDGIE
+112 INRTNTILGRIDGIE
-127 INAELA
+127 INTELA

-186 ADLKEAQGLPVSYS
+186 ADLKEAQDLPVSYS

-215 LADVYMTLHK
+215 LANVYMTLHK

-364 SNNYPVIRYAEV
+364 SNNYPVIRYADV
-376 LLNYA
+376 ILMYA
-381 EAVYERD
+381 EA
-388 DAISDDD
+388 
-395 LNISLNLVRNRINK
+395 LNQ
-409 SMPKLSNNLV
+409 
-419 TANGLNMR
+419 NG
-427 EEIRRER
+427 
-434 TVELFNE
+434 
-441 GFRIDDLKRWK
+441 K
-452 TAETEMP
+452 TAEACKYLNMTRRRGFGYQTTETSPVDLQTTDKAQFALMVEQERRVELAFENHRWF
-459 KDFLGIKWT
+459 DLIR
-468 GTEYATKWP
+468 
-477 NVSYAKNSDGYIILE
+477 
-492 TGRKWE
+492 TGRAVEVMRSKGFSLNETNLICPIPQKQIDVNPKLTQNDYRIE
-498 SKHYLYPLPT
+498 SR
-508 DQLQLNPN
+508 N
-516 LKQNPGWG
+516 
-524 E
+524 

>member
-8 IAIALLGFSFSSCS
+8 IAIAILGCSFSSCS

-48 VNGAYSSLQEGD
+48 VNGAYSSLQESD

-186 ADLKEAQGLPVSYS
+186 ADLKEAQSLPVSYS
-200 TAEDGRATQGAAKAL
+200 TTEDGRATQGAAKAL

-283 EGSNYANNF
+283 EGSGYANNF

-300 VVAVGGT
+300 VVTVGST

-317 YNAYEEGDLRRDFSM
+317 YNAYEEGDLRRDVSM

-351 CKFMDVPYQNNDA
+351 CKYMDVPYQSGDA
-364 SNNYPVIRYAEV
+364 SNNYPVIRYADV
-376 LLNYA
+376 ILMYA
-381 EAVYERD
+381 EA
-388 DAISDDD
+388 
-395 LNISLNLVRNRINK
+395 LNQ
-409 SMPKLSNNLV
+409 
-419 TANGLNMR
+419 NG
-427 EEIRRER
+427 
-434 TVELFNE
+434 
-441 GFRIDDLKRWK
+441 K
-452 TAETEMP
+452 TAEACKYLNMTRRRGFGYQTTETSPVDLQTTDKAQFALMVEQERRVELAFENHRWF
-459 KDFLGIKWT
+459 DLIR
-468 GTEYATKWP
+468 
-477 NVSYAKNSDGYIILE
+477 
-492 TGRKWE
+492 TGRAVEVMKSKGFSLNETNLICPIPQKQIDVNPKLTQNDYKIE
-498 SKHYLYPLPT
+498 SR
-508 DQLQLNPN
+508 N
-516 LKQNPGWG
+516 
-524 E
+524 

>member
-100 MIASFWKAAYKV
+100 MIANFWKAAYKV
-112 INRTNTVLGRIDGIE
+112 INRTNTILGRIDGIE
-127 INAELA
+127 INTELA
-133 NRYKLECKF
+133 NQYKLECKF

-186 ADLKEAQGLPVSYS
+186 ADLKEAQDLPVSYS

-215 LADVYMTLHK
+215 LANVYMTLHK

-364 SNNYPVIRYAEV
+364 SNNYPVIRYADV
-376 LLNYA
+376 ILMYA
-381 EAVYERD
+381 EA
-388 DAISDDD
+388 
-395 LNISLNLVRNRINK
+395 LNQ
-409 SMPKLSNNLV
+409 
-419 TANGLNMR
+419 NG
-427 EEIRRER
+427 
-434 TVELFNE
+434 
-441 GFRIDDLKRWK
+441 K
-452 TAETEMP
+452 TAEACKYLNMTRRRGFGYQTTETSPVDLQTTDKAQFALMVEQERRVELAFENHRWF
-459 KDFLGIKWT
+459 DLIR
-468 GTEYATKWP
+468 
-477 NVSYAKNSDGYIILE
+477 
-492 TGRKWE
+492 TGRAVEVMRSKGFSLNETNLICPIPQKQIDVNPKLTQNDYRIE
-498 SKHYLYPLPT
+498 SR
-508 DQLQLNPN
+508 N
-516 LKQNPGWG
+516 
-524 E
+524 

>member
-186 ADLKEAQGLPVSYS
+186 ADLKEAQDLPVSYS

-215 LADVYMTLHK
+215 LANVYMTLHK

-300 VVAVGGT
+300 VVTVGGT

-364 SNNYPVIRYAEV
+364 SNNYPVIRYADV
-376 LLNYA
+376 ILMYA
-381 EAVYERD
+381 EA
-388 DAISDDD
+388 
-395 LNISLNLVRNRINK
+395 LNQ
-409 SMPKLSNNLV
+409 
-419 TANGLNMR
+419 NG
-427 EEIRRER
+427 
-434 TVELFNE
+434 
-441 GFRIDDLKRWK
+441 K
-452 TAETEMP
+452 TAEACKYLNMTRRRGFGYQTTETSPVDLQTTDKAQFALMVEQERRVELAFENHRWF
-459 KDFLGIKWT
+459 DLIR
-468 GTEYATKWP
+468 
-477 NVSYAKNSDGYIILE
+477 
-492 TGRKWE
+492 TGRAVEVMKSKGFSLNETNLICPIPQKQIDVNPKLTQNDYKIE
-498 SKHYLYPLPT
+498 SR
-508 DQLQLNPN
+508 N
-516 LKQNPGWG
+516 
-524 E
+524 

>member
-100 MIASFWKAAYKV
+100 MIANFWKAAYKV
-112 INRTNTVLGRIDGIE
+112 INRTNTILGRIDGIE
-127 INAELA
+127 INTELA

-215 LADVYMTLHK
+215 LANVYMTLHK

-233 AEIINSGRYSLLE
+233 AEIINSGQYSLLE

-364 SNNYPVIRYAEV
+364 SNNYPVIRYADV
-376 LLNYA
+376 ILMYA
-381 EAVYERD
+381 EA
-388 DAISDDD
+388 
-395 LNISLNLVRNRINK
+395 LNQ
-409 SMPKLSNNLV
+409 
-419 TANGLNMR
+419 NG
-427 EEIRRER
+427 
-434 TVELFNE
+434 
-441 GFRIDDLKRWK
+441 K
-452 TAETEMP
+452 TAEACKYLNMTRRRGFGYQTTETSPVDLQTTDKAQFALMVEQERRVELAFENHRWF
-459 KDFLGIKWT
+459 DLIR
-468 GTEYATKWP
+468 
-477 NVSYAKNSDGYIILE
+477 
-492 TGRKWE
+492 TGRAVEVMRSKGFSLNETNLICPIPQKQIDVNPKLTQNDYRIE
-498 SKHYLYPLPT
+498 SR
-508 DQLQLNPN
+508 N
-516 LKQNPGWG
+516 
-524 E
+524 